1 MIAQI
6 RFRLCGTAVLALR
19 TRNGEIERMSEL
31 SRIHVFDIK
40 DKYID
45 HFNVNL

>member
-6 RFRLCGTAVLALR
+6 RFRLSATAVLALR
-19 TRNGEIERMSEL
+19 TRNEKIKRMSEL
-31 SRIHVFDIK
+31 SRIHIFDIK